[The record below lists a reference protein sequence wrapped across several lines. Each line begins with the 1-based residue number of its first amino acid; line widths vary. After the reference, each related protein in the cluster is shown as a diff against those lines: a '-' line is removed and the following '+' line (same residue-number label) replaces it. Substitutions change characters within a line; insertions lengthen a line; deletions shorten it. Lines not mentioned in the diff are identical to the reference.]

1 MMNKNGKPKF
11 GIMVAV
17 TETPMGAAYK
27 KAEKST
33 AKLSA
38 KQKKIA
44 EAANPKDKITGA
56 DFKALKKGKRK

>member
-1 MMNKNGKPKF
+1 MINKKGKPKF

-27 KAEKST
+27 KA
-33 AKLSA
+33 LSS

>member
-1 MMNKNGKPKF
+1 
-11 GIMVAV
+11 MVAV

-33 AKLSA
+33 AQLSA